1 MAANR
6 AVGADLKVGPTH
18 LLVDVLVAL
27 LDPLAQ
33 AIDPHDFPLES
44 VRERGRV
51 VTRYQVRLAGSRLGS
66 VVAAA
71 SRVERSGP

>member
-6 AVGADLKVGPTH
+6 SVGADLKVGPAH
-18 LLVDVLVAL
+18 LLFDVLVAL
-27 LDPLAQ
+27 LDDTAQ

-44 VRERGRV
+44 VLERGRL
-51 VTRYQVRLAGSRLGS
+51 VTRYQVLLAGSRPGS
-66 VVAAA
+66 VVAAT